1 MSIHMK
7 CIYLFCIVLFL
18 ASCDIFTGEDD
29 SAIRNLS
36 FTRSDRF
43 QEPYNA
49 YAVGY
54 PLILSAISFPSEFN
68 KPARINV
75 FSSSGQFTRV
85 TLNTLHK
92 IPGVQLAAII
102 EDHDGSAIITVKEA
116 DRKHAMDRDTFL
128 YTTSPQ
134 TLQKVWDWIDEM
146 EGVEVVSQI
155 INSPVLVLQM
165 TPTAEIVDAIRG
177 SDNVEILEPNS
188 RAFLLGG
195 SKSNSLHTADMVYK
209 SAQASQT
216 RTEDPISVM
225 GVIFT
230 STDESSR
237 QFFVQPGDT
246 ITAKYNHP
254 DGRVLTARTT
264 IR

>member
-1 MSIHMK
+1 MNRFIISLI
-7 CIYLFCIVLFL
+7 I
-18 ASCDIFTGEDD
+18 IFTLTSCSLFQESDPSD
-29 SAIRNLS
+29 IHNLM
-36 FTRSDRF
+36 FTRHGNHQD
-43 QEPYNA
+43 PYKEYDA
-49 YAVGY
+49 GAPVV
-54 PLILSAISFPSEFN
+54 LSAGTYPSEFN

-85 TLNTLHK
+85 SLNTLHN

-195 SKSNSLHTADMVYK
+195 SKSNSLHTTEMVYK

-237 QFFVQPGDT
+237 QFYVQPGDT